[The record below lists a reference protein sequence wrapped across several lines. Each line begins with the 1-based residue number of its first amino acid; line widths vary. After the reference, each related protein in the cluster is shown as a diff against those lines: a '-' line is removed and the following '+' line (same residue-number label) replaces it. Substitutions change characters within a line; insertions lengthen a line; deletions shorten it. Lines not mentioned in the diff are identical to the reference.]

1 MMNIDKLKASELA
14 SVFKRMLADNETRK
28 IGDSTCVELQNINF
42 IADQDWIIRQP
53 NYEYATREIEWY
65 TSQSLYVDDIPG
77 KVPQIWKA
85 VADKDGKINSNYGWC
100 IFSNENGNQ
109 YRNCLNALVNDP
121 HTRQAVMIYNRPSM
135 HTDAYSN
142 GMHDFMCTFST
153 QCFLN
158 DMDGNNYKLK
168 YIVNQRSQ
176 DAVFGYN
183 NDILWHQYVQDK
195 LSEDLSKRLDKNV
208 WTESIE
214 CNVGSLHVYERHFKY
229 IEN

>member
-1 MMNIDKLKASELA
+1 MEMKRLKASELA
-14 SVFKRMLADNETRK
+14 SVFSKMLEDGNIRQIGKDN
-28 IGDSTCVELQNINF
+28 CVEIQNINF
-42 IADQDWIIRQP
+42 VADQDWIIRQP
-53 NYEYATREIEWY
+53 NYDYAAREIEWY
-65 TSQSLYVDDIPG
+65 MTQSLYVDDIPG
-77 KVPQIWKA
+77 KVPAIWKA

-109 YRNCLNALVNDP
+109 YRNCVKALVNDP
-121 HTRQAVMIYNRPSM
+121 HSRQAVMIYNRPSM

-158 DMDGNNYKLK
+158 DLDGENYSLK

-183 NDILWHQYVQDK
+183 NDILWHMHVQNK
-195 LSEDLSKRLDKNV
+195 LASDLTHDLGKNV
-208 WTESIE
+208 YTTSIE
-214 CNVGSLHVYERHFKY
+214 CNVGSLHVYERHFNY
-229 IEN
+229 ITKK